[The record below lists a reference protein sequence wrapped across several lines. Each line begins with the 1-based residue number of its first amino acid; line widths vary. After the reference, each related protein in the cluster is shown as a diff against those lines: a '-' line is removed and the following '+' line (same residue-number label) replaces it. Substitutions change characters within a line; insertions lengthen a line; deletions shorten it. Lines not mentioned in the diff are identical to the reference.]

1 MEICDFSCRGHGQI
15 TFSPDCIHLGPGR
28 TSGPTGSTSCPALCF
43 RCRAKC
49 HGQLVGNRYE
59 SLSCHPFFPPKK
71 NPKSFWF
78 LDVPGMFFLGGLE
91 QSGVQAGFQEV
102 KFWTFPGHN
111 SAALNDMDHFDVAN
125 TGAWDIAT
133 RCIPQWARSLQSD
146 FHQSKLH
153 NCIKI
158 FRLND
163 VLLASCGTVQWS
175 WSFYGIE
182 QKRFAVCGMRV
193 LILHSACVLLVQYAY
208 FKSTSL
214 TWACKFVNLLQPFAF
229 RHQKV
234 LIGFAMRFSYT

>member
-1 MEICDFSCRGHGQI
+1 MCWWKFVIFHVEAMARSHFHLIVSTLDLGAPLVPRGRLPARGFVFDAERSATASWLATATSHSVAI
-15 TFSPDCIHLGPGR
+15 RFSPSKKIPRVFGSWMFLG
-28 TSGPTGSTSCPALCF
+28 C
-43 RCRAKC
+43 
-49 HGQLVGNRYE
+49 
-59 SLSCHPFFPPKK
+59 
-71 NPKSFWF
+71 
-78 LDVPGMFFLGGLE
+78 FFLGGLE

-111 SAALNDMDHFDVAN
+111 SAALNDMDHFDVAS

-193 LILHSACVLLVQYAY
+193 LILHSACVLLVQCAY
-208 FKSTSL
+208 FKSTS
-214 TWACKFVNLLQPFAF
+214 F
-229 RHQKV
+229 
-234 LIGFAMRFSYT
+234 